1 MQNYPNFFDTIEPI
15 KLQDKLAAFLGVFE
29 NGMYEISYL
38 DVVKNA
44 GHSCP
49 TVAGAYLLCQQGLRH
64 LYKDTLPQRGE
75 IEVAFQENELE
86 GVSGVIANVVSHIT
100 GATHKTGFKGINGNF
115 VRHSLMYFEA
125 KIDASIKLTRT
136 DTNESVTLVYDPSS
150 VQPDPKQHI
159 IMQRIM
165 QNSAT
170 DEAKKE
176 FGMLWQDRVRR
187 IFEKSEHVIT
197 LL

>member
-15 KLQDKLAAFLGVFE
+15 KLQDKLAAFLGVFQ
-29 NGMYEISYL
+29 NGIYEISYL

-49 TVAGAYLLCQQGLRH
+49 TVAGAYLLCQEGLKH
-64 LYKDTLPQRGE
+64 LYKGTLPQRGE
-75 IEVAFQENELE
+75 IKVAFQENELE
-86 GVSGVIANVVSHIT
+86 GVAGVIGNVVSHIT
-100 GATHKTGFKGINGNF
+100 GATKNTGFKGINGNF
-115 VRHSLMYFEA
+115 VRHSLMSFEQN
-125 KIDASIKLTRT
+125 INASIQLTRLDT
-136 DTNESVTLVYDPSS
+136 DESVKLVYDPSS
-150 VQPDPKQHI
+150 IQADPKQQL

-170 DEAKKE
+170 EEEKKE
-176 FGMLWQDRVRR
+176 FGILWQDRVKR
-187 IFEKSEHVIT
+187 IFENKKDVIT